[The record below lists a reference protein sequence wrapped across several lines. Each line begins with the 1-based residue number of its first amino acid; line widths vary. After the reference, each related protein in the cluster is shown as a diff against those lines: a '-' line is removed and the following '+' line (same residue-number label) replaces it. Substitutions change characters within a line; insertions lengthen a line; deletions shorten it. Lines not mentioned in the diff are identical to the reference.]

1 MSSSPLSPSLVI
13 GATIVCHV
21 FSGGSGA
28 TVLQFATAM
37 AKFRGSVLGGVH
49 IKLVYITNKD
59 IRENIGNRFETPEKF
74 FIWLTS
80 GDLYFIT
87 SQGIW
92 LGLVTSG
99 TNQFG
104 WNVSRISINMSILAN
119 SSRIGFP
126 SGLKLL
132 DPMWSGNKMEYIRE
146 LKELAIPTLC
156 IDLCAILTR
165 ADFKAVGLAVSE

>member
-1 MSSSPLSPSLVI
+1 MTSSLVI

-37 AKFRGSVLGGVH
+37 ARFRAAVRGGVH
-49 IKLVYITNKD
+49 IKVVYFTNKD

-74 FIWLTS
+74 FVWLTS

-119 SSRIGFP
+119 SSHIGFP

-132 DPMWSGNKMEYIRE
+132 DPMWSGDKMEYIRE
-146 LKELAIPTLC
+146 LKDLAIPTLC
-156 IDLCAILTR
+156 INLCKILTVG
-165 ADFKAVGLAVSE
+165 DFKAVGLEVSE